1 MDITLE
7 QAETVIA
14 AAKRKSIEINTK
26 MVISVLDAGTNL
38 VALARMDDALL
49 GSIDVS
55 IKKAKTSAL
64 LQMDTA
70 TLTPLVKPEGPFF
83 NLEHSNGGLITFA
96 GGVVIKNSAG
106 IVIGAVG
113 VSGGSLEDDHI
124 VAEAGAKAVL

>member
-1 MDITLE
+1 MNITLE
-7 QAETVIA
+7 QAEAVIA
-14 AAKRKSIEINTK
+14 SSKRKSLELDTK
-26 MVISVLDAGTNL
+26 MVISVLDAGANL
-38 VALARMDDALL
+38 VALSRMDDALL

-70 TLTPLVKPEGPFF
+70 VLTPLVKPDGPFF

-106 IVIGAVG
+106 ITIGAVG
-113 VSGGSLEDDHI
+113 VSGGSLEEDHM
-124 VAEAGAKAVL
+124 VAEAGAKAIL

>member
-1 MDITLE
+1 MNITLE
-7 QAETVIA
+7 QAEAVIA
-14 AAKRKSIEINTK
+14 SSKRKSLELDTK

-38 VALARMDDALL
+38 VALSRMDDALL

-64 LQMDTA
+64 LQMDTVV
-70 TLTPLVKPEGPFF
+70 LTPLVKPDGPFF

-106 IVIGAVG
+106 ITIGAVG
-113 VSGGSLEDDHI
+113 VSGGSLEEDHM
-124 VAEAGAKAVL
+124 VAEAGAKAIL

>member
-1 MDITLE
+1 MNITLE

>member
-1 MDITLE
+1 MNITLE
-7 QAETVIA
+7 QAEAVIA
-14 AAKRKSIEINTK
+14 SSKRKSLELDTK

-38 VALARMDDALL
+38 VALSRMDDALL

-70 TLTPLVKPEGPFF
+70 VLTPLVKPDGPFF

-106 IVIGAVG
+106 ITIGAVG
-113 VSGGSLEDDHI
+113 VSGGSLEEDQM
-124 VAEAGAKAVL
+124 VAEAGAKAIL

>member
-1 MDITLE
+1 MNITLE
-7 QAETVIA
+7 QAEAVIA
-14 AAKRKSIEINTK
+14 SAKIKSVEINAK

-38 VALARMDDALL
+38 VALAKMNDALL

-70 TLTPLVKPEGPFF
+70 TLTPLVKPDGPFF

-96 GGVVIKNSAG
+96 GGVVLKNTAG
-106 IVIGAVG
+106 MVIGAIG
-113 VSGGSLEDDHI
+113 VSGGSLEEDHT
-124 VAEAGAKAVL
+124 VAEAGAKAIL

>member
-1 MDITLE
+1 MNITLE
-7 QAETVIA
+7 QAEAVIA
-14 AAKRKSIEINTK
+14 SAKRKSLEINAK

-38 VALARMDDALL
+38 VALAKMNDALL

-70 TLTPLVKPEGPFF
+70 TLTPLVKPDGPFF

-96 GGVVIKNSAG
+96 GGVVLKNAAG
-106 IVIGAVG
+106 MVIGAIG
-113 VSGGSLEDDHI
+113 VSGGSLEEDHT
-124 VAEAGAKAVL
+124 VAEAGAKAIL

>member
-1 MDITLE
+1 MNITLE
-7 QAETVIA
+7 QAEAVIA
-14 AAKRKSIEINTK
+14 SAKRKSVEINAK

-38 VALARMDDALL
+38 VALAKMNDALL

-70 TLTPLVKPEGPFF
+70 TLTPLVKPDGPFF

-96 GGVVIKNSAG
+96 GGVVLKNAAG
-106 IVIGAVG
+106 MVIGAIG
-113 VSGGSLEDDHI
+113 VSGGSLEEDHT
-124 VAEAGAKAVL
+124 VAEAGAKAIL